1 MTQIRAPPSEFET
14 QKQISNSGG
23 TKMYIEHPFFI
34 DGKYYAK
41 INDEM
46 IEITKEVAY
55 AMNNFRRRILPKYI
69 ETINDRGEV
78 VERQLR
84 EIPYSNHSDDEVG
97 YSVETMP
104 DPLCDV
110 EEEALAS
117 MCHEE
122 LQKAIGKLDEIEKVI
137 IRGVYFEDMTQEAVG
152 KILGITKYAV
162 NKRLKRI
169 LIKMKNM
176 LE

>member
-1 MTQIRAPPSEFET
+1 
-14 QKQISNSGG
+14 
-23 TKMYIEHPFFI
+23 MYIEHPFFI

-46 IEITKEVAY
+46 IEISKEVAY

-84 EIPYSNHSDDEVG
+84 EIPYSNHSYDEVG
-97 YSVETMP
+97 Y
-104 DPLCDV
+104 CDV